1 MQRDIA
7 SVKKEL
13 KATVH
18 KPCYHIQRVIHY
30 KNRPYKSD
38 GKFGGL
44 SSNADRLLIEQKLD
58 PIA

>member
-1 MQRDIA
+1 MQQDIA

-18 KPCYHIQRVIHY
+18 KLCYTLY